1 MGNSTTK
8 SLNKPYSFEKGQS
21 NINHLDNDI
30 EFINTITEQKEIE
43 LLRQQL
49 DEDIKKEK
57 KRLFLESIELERKC
71 IINLIL
77 KLVDYNIKNKS
88 HYNTAE
94 LISKKIIS
102 ISVTKKRHLTISY
115 VSNGFIMEKQILTYR
130 NEIINRLSN
139 YVSDLKLHFGND
151 ISDIVQQ
158 HFDLTT
164 YHREYMVKN
173 PKTKINIKNVNWTSL
188 TPNDTNRIYSHFIQ
202 QYSHLEWKSVVK
214 PHPNKKGHLVFNANY
229 LKLKKNK

>member
-8 SLNKPYSFEKGQS
+8 TLSKPYSFEKGQI
-21 NINHLDNDI
+21 NINHQKNEN
-30 EFINTITEQKEIE
+30 EFGNTITEQKEIE

-49 DEDIKKEK
+49 DEDIREEK

-77 KLVDYNIKNKS
+77 KLVDCNIKNKS

-115 VSNGFIMEKQILTYR
+115 VSNRFIMEKQILTYR

-229 LKLKKNK
+229 LKLKR